1 MTAHKAPRQPNPG
14 STNYWLTTFEVGER
28 RYVETSPETY
38 QVDMSRLN
46 TPPTRRPN
54 TMATM
59 EFTCSLI
66 KAIDGFNVQPL
77 IRVERTR

>member
-1 MTAHKAPRQPNPG
+1 MSAQRTPRQPNPG
-14 STNYWLTTFEVGER
+14 STNEWLTSFNVGER
-28 RYVETSPETY
+28 RYVETTQETY

-46 TPPTRRPN
+46 TPPTRRPS

-66 KAIDGFNVQPL
+66 KAIDGFNVQLL
-77 IRVERTR
+77 IRVERTH